1 MVRQA
6 HHERFY
12 IHQERRGTSL
22 VYEADSLTELPLV
35 AVVTGTMIRF
45 IAVAFFLLFTLQP
58 RAEVPQVLSVVSSA
72 NRAALLEL
80 YTSEGC
86 SSCPPADRF
95 MSQLKNSDISDQQ
108 LIPLSFHVTYW
119 DYIGWRDRFANDQ
132 YDDRQRKQ
140 AMLNAGRSVYTPQF
154 MLNGKDYR
162 HYRSLD
168 TDVQRINTQAAAYQL
183 KLTAIPQTDSI
194 SVKLNIR
201 RLLDNHEKAIA
212 YLALYEH
219 NLTSA
224 VTDGENEGE
233 RLHHDYVVRE
243 LKGPYSLEQDQ
254 AEVKAAFAH
263 RDYKI
268 EDSGV
273 VAFIQKPL
281 SSEVLQAVRLELM
294 Q

>member
-1 MVRQA
+1 MTFV
-6 HHERFY
+6 
-12 IHQERRGTSL
+12 L
-22 VYEADSLTELPLV
+22 
-35 AVVTGTMIRF
+35 
-45 IAVAFFLLFTLQP
+45 FLLFPVHSLAETP
-58 RAEVPQVLSVVSSA
+58 RVFTAVSPA
-72 NRAALLEL
+72 HRVALLEL

-95 MSQLKNSDISDQQ
+95 MSRLKNSDLRDQQ

-119 DYIGWRDRFANDQ
+119 DYIGWRDRFANNQ

-140 AMLNAGRSVYTPQF
+140 AMLNASRSVYTPQF

-168 TDVQRINTQAAAYQL
+168 TDVQPINAQAAAYQL
-183 KLTAIPQTDSI
+183 ELTAIPQTDSI
-194 SVKLNIR
+194 SVELNIR
-201 RLLDNHEKAIA
+201 RLLDNHDKAVA
-212 YLALYEH
+212 YIALYEH

-254 AEVKAAFAH
+254 AEVKAAFAR

-268 EDSGV
+268 GDSGV
-273 VAFIQKPL
+273 VAFVQKPS